1 MFQHRIHI
9 FVNGQLKKLQ
19 VRSNGRIRILLSYG
33 MNFHPQMQSCGAMAA
48 SLYIV
53 QCLSEQAKSRL
64 PFRNISTICREIKLG
79 SIALRTQKRHISI
92 RIYDTDCRKLNI
104 DHPRRHK
111 SIILCL
117 NRLLRISFIHRH
129 VCRGSE
135 SSMQAW
141 RRHRPLNCREGKY
154 CRYRQSRKSLKF
166 LGKKKNRH
174 GKTAA
179 KRRYL

>member
-1 MFQHRIHI
+1 
-9 FVNGQLKKLQ
+9 
-19 VRSNGRIRILLSYG
+19 
-33 MNFHPQMQSCGAMAA
+33 MNFHPQMQTCGARAA

-64 PFRNISTICREIKLG
+64 LCRNISTICREIKRG

-111 SIILCL
+111 SIMLCL
-117 NRLLRISFIHRH
+117 NRLLRISFVHRH

-154 CRYRQSRKSLKF
+154 CRKRKIGTEKPHRNVDIYNIVLLPGRVEDCFF
-166 LGKKKNRH
+166 LVTLR
-174 GKTAA
+174 
-179 KRRYL
+179 

>member
-1 MFQHRIHI
+1 
-9 FVNGQLKKLQ
+9 
-19 VRSNGRIRILLSYG
+19 

-64 PFRNISTICREIKLG
+64 FCRNISTICREIKRG
-79 SIALRTQKRHISI
+79 SIALRTQKRHISN

-117 NRLLRISFIHRH
+117 NRLLRISFVHRH
-129 VCRGSE
+129 VCRESE

-141 RRHRPLNCREGKY
+141 RRHRLPLNTSDSQSPRREGP
-154 CRYRQSRKSLKF
+154 S
-166 LGKKKNRH
+166 
-174 GKTAA
+174 A
-179 KRRYL
+179 KRTRLRLRLTALR